1 MIRRRLVA
9 LTLTF
14 AVATGAAAAQQDSPF
29 VEERLRKLEEGF
41 EQLRQLNEILRVENE
56 QLRKQLELAAST
68 KEQHAVK
75 PAGKEPKL
83 QIGGMLQVQGEA
95 GDTVAGR
102 FPDDNDRIYVRRAR
116 VTTSG
121 SFTERVDFR
130 LEGEFAGTSG
140 NSSSMRAQLTDG
152 YVTFTHWP
160 TASIRVGQFKTP
172 FGFEQ
177 LYSDTRLAVP
187 ERSVPNDLLTIG
199 RQLGLQIAGDLAGKR
214 VSYAVGAFNGNSA
227 NTSFND
233 NDEFLVAGRI
243 STLVAGD
250 ATGPMNL
257 HLGIN
262 SFQSDDGSVSL
273 PAGLGFDSTP
283 GSQAHD
289 NVFRG
294 NRTGFGIDAQLVAGR
309 SELWAEYLATDFE
322 PSDGIPFD
330 DFRASGWYAQAT
342 YFAIPDKL
350 QFVGKYES
358 TDPSDEATGDDG
370 DVLWL
375 GTNYFLRSHD
385 IKLQLFYATD
395 DGDGDGRIVARVQT
409 LF

>member
-1 MIRRRLVA
+1 MIRRCLVA
-9 LTLTF
+9 LALTF
-14 AVATGAAAAQQDSPF
+14 AVVSGAAATQQEPSS
-29 VEERLRKLEEGF
+29 VEERLRRLEEGF
-41 EQLRQLNEILRVENE
+41 EQLRQLNETLRVENE

-68 KEQHAVK
+68 KEQPTVK

-102 FPDDNDRIYVRRAR
+102 FPDDNDRIYLRRAR
-116 VTTSG
+116 LTTAG
-121 SFTERVDFR
+121 SFTEKVDFR

-140 NSSSMRAQLTDG
+140 NSSSLRAQLTDG
-152 YVTFTHWP
+152 YVTFTRWP
-160 TASIRVGQFKTP
+160 AASIRVGQFKTP

-187 ERSVPNDLLTIG
+187 ERSVANDLLTIG

-214 VSYAVGAFNGNSA
+214 VNYAVGAFNGNAS

-233 NDEFLVAGRI
+233 NDEFLVAGRM
-243 STLVAGD
+243 SALVAGD
-250 ATGPMNL
+250 AKGPISL
-257 HLGIN
+257 HFGLNG
-262 SFQSDDGSVSL
+262 FQSDDDSVSL
-273 PAGLGFDSTP
+273 PSGLGFDSTP
-283 GSQAHD
+283 SSPAD
-289 NVFRG
+289 DSIFRG
-294 NRTGFGIDAQLVAGR
+294 SRTGFGIDAQLVAGR
-309 SELWAEYLATDFE
+309 SEFWAEYLSTDFE
-322 PSDGIPFD
+322 PEDGIPFD
-330 DFRASGWYAQAT
+330 DFRASGWYAQAA
-342 YFAIPDKL
+342 YFAIPDTL
-350 QFVGKYES
+350 QLVGKYES
-358 TDPSDEATGDDG
+358 TDPSDKASGDDA

-375 GTNYFLRSHD
+375 GTNYFLKSHD

>member
-1 MIRRRLVA
+1 MIRRCLVA

-14 AVATGAAAAQQDSPF
+14 AVVTSAAAAQQDSPS

-41 EQLRQLNEILRVENE
+41 ERLRQLNETLRAENE
-56 QLRKQLELAAST
+56 QLLKQLELAASA
-68 KEQHAVK
+68 KEQPAVR

-102 FPDDNDRIYVRRAR
+102 FPDDNDRIYLRRAR
-116 VTTSG
+116 LTTAG
-121 SFTERVDFR
+121 SFTEQVDFR

-140 NSSSMRAQLTDG
+140 SSSSMRAQLTDG
-152 YVTFTHWP
+152 YVAFTHWP
-160 TASIRVGQFKTP
+160 AAAIRAGQFKTP

-243 STLVAGD
+243 SALVAGD
-250 ATGPMNL
+250 AKGPTNL
-257 HLGIN
+257 HFGLN
-262 SFQSDDGSVSL
+262 AYRSDDDSVSL

-283 GSQAHD
+283 GSPAHD
-289 NVFRG
+289 NIFRG
-294 NRTGFGIDAQLVAGR
+294 NRTGFGIDAQLAAGR
-309 SELWAEYLATDFE
+309 SEFWAEYLSTDFKPE
-322 PSDGIPFD
+322 DGIPFD

-342 YFAIPDKL
+342 YFAISDRL

-358 TDPSDEATGDDG
+358 TDPSDEVTGDDG

-375 GTNYFLRSHD
+375 GTNYFLKSHD
-385 IKLQLFYATD
+385 IKLQLFYASD
-395 DGDGDGRIVARVQT
+395 DGDGHGRIVARVQT